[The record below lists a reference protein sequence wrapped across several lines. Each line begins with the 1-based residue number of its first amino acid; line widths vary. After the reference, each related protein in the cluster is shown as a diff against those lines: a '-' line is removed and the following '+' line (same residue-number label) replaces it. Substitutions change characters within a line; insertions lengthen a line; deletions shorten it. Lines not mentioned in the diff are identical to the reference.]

1 MCHAASARHR
11 AAARHQGCGMRAGAG
26 WSRGS
31 GAGALDMLLE
41 QFLIAAGNLC
51 VRAVQT

>member
-1 MCHAASARHR
+1 MRHAAIARRR

-31 GAGALDMLLE
+31 GAGAQHMSPKHLSVS
-41 QFLIAAGNLC
+41 AGKIY